1 MEYFESTD
9 YLLSVAEGQ
18 CPNDFRVWVL
28 YITGPLNF
36 ALVFFFFFFFTVTF
50 AFIFITSC
58 QKENNMIKINVN
70 KVKVYQTAK

>member
-9 YLLSVAEGQ
+9 YLLSVTEGQ

-36 ALVFFFFFFFTVTF
+36 AVLVFFFTVTF